1 MAKKKEVPV
10 EAVEQEAMHQTDG
23 VQVDNELVPV
33 KSSEKKASSKA
44 APKTEK
50 ETVKGTRKKS
60 NPGNDS
66 ETAKAESPKPK
77 AETKTAVR
85 REPDTPRVVSI
96 DEKIKVITNESEK
109 QNMLLDLLESL
120 RAGRILTD
128 MIQGVEM
135 YGDEPCAVLYH
146 GEFKVI
152 IPGKQLIEP
161 PEDTRGQPEKEI
173 YRYLVMKRLGAE
185 VDYVIKGVDQKADVA
200 VASRLEAMYQKRRAY
215 YTGTDRNGN
224 RLLYE
229 GALAEA
235 RVTSVIRP
243 GMFVELFGVDTYV
256 PLKALSY
263 QRWADACEHFQPGD
277 RVIVKIMKLE
287 RINRNNIKVVV
298 SVKHAGENPYEK
310 ALKKYT
316 EGNSY
321 IGTVSMVNTSGV
333 FVAMEHGIDCLCEYP
348 KRGRPPIGA
357 RVTVRI
363 LGIDRKRHRMWGSIA
378 YSSMTY

>member
-1 MAKKKEVPV
+1 MAKKKDVPV
-10 EAVEQEAMHQTDG
+10 EAVQQEELHQTDG
-23 VQVDNELVPV
+23 AQEVKESVPV
-33 KSSEKKASSKA
+33 KSSEKKASKKA
-44 APKTEK
+44 ASQTEK
-50 ETVKGTRKKS
+50 KQSKKSRKKGTEEKPAKS
-60 NPGNDS
+60 N
-66 ETAKAESPKPK
+66 SPKPK
-77 AETKTAVR
+77 AESKPAAK
-85 REPDTPRVVSI
+85 REPDARVVAI
-96 DEKIKVITNESEK
+96 DEKIKVITNENEK

-128 MIQGVEM
+128 MIQGVET

-152 IPGKQLIEP
+152 IPGKQLVEP
-161 PEDTRGQPEKEI
+161 PEDLRGQPEKEI
-173 YRYLVMKRLGAE
+173 YRYLVTKRLGAE

-200 VASRLEAMYQKRRAY
+200 VASRLDAMYQKRRAY

-263 QRWADACEHFQPGD
+263 QRWADASEHYQPGD

-287 RINRNNIKVVV
+287 RINRNKINVVV
-298 SVKHAGENPYEK
+298 SVKHAGENPYDK

-321 IGTVSMVNTSGV
+321 IGTVSMINTSGV

>member
-1 MAKKKEVPV
+1 MARKKEVPEEV
-10 EAVEQEAMHQTDG
+10 VQQEEMHQTDG
-23 VQVDNELVPV
+23 AQTVSEPVPV
-33 KSSEKKASSKA
+33 KSSEKKASAKA
-44 APKTEK
+44 TSQTEKKPAKRTRKKDIREKDSETTKSETPKPKTESK
-50 ETVKGTRKKS
+50 
-60 NPGNDS
+60 P
-66 ETAKAESPKPK
+66 AE
-77 AETKTAVR
+77 R
-85 REPDTPRVVSI
+85 REPDARVIAI
-96 DEKIKVITNESEK
+96 DEKIKVVTNESEK

-128 MIQGVEM
+128 MIQGVEV
-135 YGDEPCAVLYH
+135 YEDGPCAVLYH
-146 GEFKVI
+146 GDFKVI
-152 IPGKQLIEP
+152 IPGKQLVEP

-173 YRYLVMKRLGAE
+173 YRYLLTKRLGAE
-185 VDYVIKGVDQKADVA
+185 VDYIIKGVDQKADVA
-200 VASRLEAMYQKRRAY
+200 VASRLEAMSQKRRAY
-215 YTGTDRNGN
+215 YNGVDRNGN

-263 QRWADACEHFQPGD
+263 QRWADASEHFQPGD
-277 RVIVKIMKLE
+277 RVIVKIMKLD
-287 RINRNNIKVVV
+287 RTNRNNIKVVV

-363 LGIDRKRHRMWGSIA
+363 LGIDKKRHRMWGSIA

>member
-1 MAKKKEVPV
+1 MAKKKDVPV
-10 EAVEQEAMHQTDG
+10 EAVQQEELHQTDG
-23 VQVDNELVPV
+23 AQEVNESVPV
-33 KSSEKKASSKA
+33 KSSEKKASKKA
-44 APKTEK
+44 ASQTEK
-50 ETVKGTRKKS
+50 KQSKKSRKKGTEEKPAKS
-60 NPGNDS
+60 N
-66 ETAKAESPKPK
+66 SPKPK
-77 AETKTAVR
+77 AESKPAAK
-85 REPDTPRVVSI
+85 REPDARVVAI
-96 DEKIKVITNESEK
+96 DEKIKVITNENEK

-128 MIQGVEM
+128 MIQGVET

-152 IPGKQLIEP
+152 IPGKQLVEP
-161 PEDTRGQPEKEI
+161 PEDLRGQPEKEI
-173 YRYLVMKRLGAE
+173 YRYLVTKRLGAE

-200 VASRLEAMYQKRRAY
+200 VASRLDAMYQKRRAY

-263 QRWADACEHFQPGD
+263 QRWADASEHYQPGD

-287 RINRNNIKVVV
+287 RINRNKINVVV
-298 SVKHAGENPYEK
+298 SVKHAGENPYDK

-321 IGTVSMVNTSGV
+321 IGTVSMINTSGV

>member
-1 MAKKKEVPV
+1 MAKKKDVPV
-10 EAVEQEAMHQTDG
+10 EAVQQEELHQTDG
-23 VQVDNELVPV
+23 AQEVNESVPV
-33 KSSEKKASSKA
+33 KSSEKKASKKA
-44 APKTEK
+44 ASQTEK
-50 ETVKGTRKKS
+50 KQSKKSRKKGTEEKPAKS
-60 NPGNDS
+60 N
-66 ETAKAESPKPK
+66 SPKPK
-77 AETKTAVR
+77 AESKPAAK
-85 REPDTPRVVSI
+85 REPDARVVAI
-96 DEKIKVITNESEK
+96 DEKIKVITNENEK

-128 MIQGVEM
+128 MIQGVET

-152 IPGKQLIEP
+152 IPGKQLVEP
-161 PEDTRGQPEKEI
+161 PEDLRGQPEKEI
-173 YRYLVMKRLGAE
+173 YRYLVTKRLGAE
-185 VDYVIKGVDQKADVA
+185 VDYIIKGVDQKADVA
-200 VASRLEAMYQKRRAY
+200 VASRLDAMYQKRRAY

-263 QRWADACEHFQPGD
+263 QRWADASEHYQPGD

-287 RINRNNIKVVV
+287 RINRNKINVVV
-298 SVKHAGENPYEK
+298 SVKHAGENPYDK

-321 IGTVSMVNTSGV
+321 IGTVSMINTSGV

>member
-1 MAKKKEVPV
+1 MAKKKDVPV
-10 EAVEQEAMHQTDG
+10 EAVQQEELHQTDG
-23 VQVDNELVPV
+23 AQEVNESVPV
-33 KSSEKKASSKA
+33 KSSEKKASKKA
-44 APKTEK
+44 ASQTEK
-50 ETVKGTRKKS
+50 KQSKKSRKKGTEEKPAKS
-60 NPGNDS
+60 N
-66 ETAKAESPKPK
+66 SPKPK
-77 AETKTAVR
+77 AESKPAAK
-85 REPDTPRVVSI
+85 REPDARVVAI
-96 DEKIKVITNESEK
+96 DEKIKVITNENEK

-128 MIQGVEM
+128 MIQGVEA

-152 IPGKQLIEP
+152 IPGKQLVEP
-161 PEDTRGQPEKEI
+161 PEDLRGQPEKEI
-173 YRYLVMKRLGAE
+173 YRYLVTKRLGAE

-200 VASRLEAMYQKRRAY
+200 VASRLDAMYQKRRAY

-263 QRWADACEHFQPGD
+263 QRWADASEHYQPGD

-287 RINRNNIKVVV
+287 RINRNKINVVV
-298 SVKHAGENPYEK
+298 SVKHAGENPYDK

-321 IGTVSMVNTSGV
+321 IGTVSMINTSGV

>member
-1 MAKKKEVPV
+1 MAKKKEVPEETV
-10 EAVEQEAMHQTDG
+10 QQEEMHQTDG
-23 VQVDNELVPV
+23 AQAATEPVPV
-33 KSSEKKASSKA
+33 KSSEKKASTKA
-44 APKTEK
+44 TSQTEK
-50 ETVKGTRKKS
+50 KPAKRTRKKS
-60 NPGNDS
+60 TPEKDS
-66 ETAKAESPKPK
+66 ESPKSDAPKPK
-77 AETKTAVR
+77 AETKPAER
-85 REPDTPRVVSI
+85 RKPDARVVAI
-96 DEKIKVITNESEK
+96 DEKIKVVTNESEK

-135 YGDEPCAVLYH
+135 YEDGPCAVLYR
-146 GEFKVI
+146 GDFKVI
-152 IPGKQLIEP
+152 IPGKQLVEP

-173 YRYLVMKRLGAE
+173 YRYLLTKRLGAE
-185 VDYVIKGVDQKADVA
+185 VDYIIKGVDQKADVA

-215 YTGTDRNGN
+215 YNGVDRNGN

-263 QRWADACEHFQPGD
+263 QRWADASEHYQPGD
-277 RVIVKIMKLE
+277 RVIVKIMKLD
-287 RINRNNIKVVV
+287 RTNRNKIKVVV

-310 ALKKYT
+310 ALKKYV

-348 KRGRPPIGA
+348 KRGRPPVGA

-363 LGIDRKRHRMWGSIA
+363 LGIDKKRHRMWGSIA

>member
-1 MAKKKEVPV
+1 MAKKKEIPV
-10 EAVEQEAMHQTDG
+10 EAVQQEEQHQTDG
-23 VQVDNELVPV
+23 VQTAGEPVPV
-33 KSSEKKASSKA
+33 KSSEKKTSKKA
-44 APKTEK
+44 ASQTEKKPAKKNTRKGTKEKTSELTKPEAPKPKTESK
-50 ETVKGTRKKS
+50 
-60 NPGNDS
+60 PA
-66 ETAKAESPKPK
+66 AK
-77 AETKTAVR
+77 
-85 REPDTPRVVSI
+85 REPDTRVVAI
-96 DEKIKVITNESEK
+96 DEKIKVVTNESEK

-128 MIQGVEM
+128 MVQGVEM
-135 YGDEPCAVLYH
+135 YGEEPCAVLYH
-146 GEFKVI
+146 GDFKVI
-152 IPGKQLIEP
+152 IPGKQLVEP

-173 YRYLVMKRLGAE
+173 YRYLITKRLGAE

-200 VASRLEAMYQKRRAY
+200 VASRLEAMNQKKRAY
-215 YTGTDRNGN
+215 YTGVDRNGN

-243 GMFVELFGVDTYV
+243 GMFIELFGVETYV

-263 QRWADACEHFQPGD
+263 QRWADASEHYRPGD

-287 RINRNNIKVVV
+287 RINRTNIKVVA

-310 ALKKYT
+310 ALKKYV

-321 IGTVSMVNTSGV
+321 IGTVSMINTSGV

>member
-1 MAKKKEVPV
+1 
-10 EAVEQEAMHQTDG
+10 
-23 VQVDNELVPV
+23 
-33 KSSEKKASSKA
+33 
-44 APKTEK
+44 
-50 ETVKGTRKKS
+50 
-60 NPGNDS
+60 
-66 ETAKAESPKPK
+66 
-77 AETKTAVR
+77 
-85 REPDTPRVVSI
+85 
-96 DEKIKVITNESEK
+96 
-109 QNMLLDLLESL
+109 MLLDLLESL

-173 YRYLVMKRLGAE
+173 YRYLVTKRLGAE

>member
-33 KSSEKKASSKA
+33 KSSEIKASSKA

-50 ETVKGTRKKS
+50 ETVKGTRRKS
-60 NPGNDS
+60 NSGNDS

-173 YRYLVMKRLGAE
+173 YRYLVMKRLGA
-185 VDYVIKGVDQKADVA
+185 
-200 VASRLEAMYQKRRAY
+200 
-215 YTGTDRNGN
+215 
-224 RLLYE
+224 
-229 GALAEA
+229 
-235 RVTSVIRP
+235 
-243 GMFVELFGVDTYV
+243 
-256 PLKALSY
+256 
-263 QRWADACEHFQPGD
+263 
-277 RVIVKIMKLE
+277 
-287 RINRNNIKVVV
+287 
-298 SVKHAGENPYEK
+298 
-310 ALKKYT
+310 
-316 EGNSY
+316 
-321 IGTVSMVNTSGV
+321 
-333 FVAMEHGIDCLCEYP
+333 
-348 KRGRPPIGA
+348 
-357 RVTVRI
+357 
-363 LGIDRKRHRMWGSIA
+363 
-378 YSSMTY
+378 

>member
-10 EAVEQEAMHQTDG
+10 EAVQQEEMHQTDG
-23 VQVDNELVPV
+23 AQVVDESVPV
-33 KSSEKKASSKA
+33 KSSEKKTSTKA

-50 ETVKGTRKKS
+50 KPASESRKKGTEEKPSKS
-60 NPGNDS
+60 NS
-66 ETAKAESPKPK
+66 LKPKP
-77 AETKTAVR
+77 ETKPAAK

-96 DEKIKVITNESEK
+96 DEKIKVITSESEK

-128 MIQGVEM
+128 MIQGVET

-146 GEFKVI
+146 GEFKVL
-152 IPGKQLIEP
+152 IPGKQLVEP
-161 PEDTRGQPEKEI
+161 PEDTRGQLEKEI
-173 YRYLVMKRLGAE
+173 YRYLVTKRLGAE

-200 VASRLEAMYQKRRAY
+200 VASRLEAMFQKRRAY
-215 YTGTDRNGN
+215 YTGVDRNGN

-298 SVKHAGENPYEK
+298 SVKHAGENPYDK

-321 IGTVSMVNTSGV
+321 IGTVSMINTSGV

-363 LGIDRKRHRMWGSIA
+363 LGIDKKRHRMWGSIA
-378 YSSMTY
+378 YYSMTY

>member
-1 MAKKKEVPV
+1 MAKKKDVPV
-10 EAVEQEAMHQTDG
+10 EAVQQEELHQTDG
-23 VQVDNELVPV
+23 AQEVNESVPV
-33 KSSEKKASSKA
+33 KSSEKKASKKA
-44 APKTEK
+44 ASQTEK
-50 ETVKGTRKKS
+50 KQSKKSRKKGTEEKPAKS
-60 NPGNDS
+60 N
-66 ETAKAESPKPK
+66 SPKPK
-77 AETKTAVR
+77 AESKPAAK
-85 REPDTPRVVSI
+85 REPDARVVAI
-96 DEKIKVITNESEK
+96 DEKIKVITNENEK

-128 MIQGVEM
+128 MIQGVET

-152 IPGKQLIEP
+152 IPGKQLVEP
-161 PEDTRGQPEKEI
+161 PEDLRGQPEKEI
-173 YRYLVMKRLGAE
+173 YRYLVTKRLGAE

-200 VASRLEAMYQKRRAY
+200 VASRLDAMYQKRRAY

-229 GALAEA
+229 GALGEA

-263 QRWADACEHFQPGD
+263 QRWADASEHYQPGD

-287 RINRNNIKVVV
+287 RINRNKINVVV
-298 SVKHAGENPYEK
+298 SVKHAGENPYDK

-321 IGTVSMVNTSGV
+321 IGTVSMINTSGV

>member
-1 MAKKKEVPV
+1 MAKKKDVPV
-10 EAVEQEAMHQTDG
+10 EAVQQEALHQTDG
-23 VQVDNELVPV
+23 AQEVNESVPV
-33 KSSEKKASSKA
+33 KSSEKKASTKA
-44 APKTEK
+44 ASQTEK
-50 ETVKGTRKKS
+50 KTAKRTRKKGTEEKPAKS
-60 NPGNDS
+60 N
-66 ETAKAESPKPK
+66 SPKPK
-77 AETKTAVR
+77 AESKPAAK
-85 REPDTPRVVSI
+85 REPDAKVVAI
-96 DEKIKVITNESEK
+96 DEKIKVITNENEK

-128 MIQGVEM
+128 MIQGVET

-152 IPGKQLIEP
+152 IPGKQLVEP
-161 PEDTRGQPEKEI
+161 PEDLRGQPEKEI
-173 YRYLVMKRLGAE
+173 YRYLVTKRLGAE

-200 VASRLEAMYQKRRAY
+200 VASRLDAMYQKRRAY

-263 QRWADACEHFQPGD
+263 QRWADASEHYQPGD

-287 RINRNNIKVVV
+287 RINRNKINVVV
-298 SVKHAGENPYEK
+298 SVKHAGENPYDK

-321 IGTVSMVNTSGV
+321 IGTVSMINTSGV